1 MEALTHVFLLVESS
15 ADNICRVHKEWST
28 NEGNVLKAKA
38 SVLLD
43 EVRPTEL
50 NSRLLRIFVFQ
61 LGSNRLGICLDG
73 Y

>member
-1 MEALTHVFLLVESS
+1 MCFLLVESS

-28 NEGNVLKAKA
+28 NEGNVLNAKSGA
-38 SVLLD
+38 LLD

-61 LGSNRLGICLDG
+61 LGSDRLGICLDG
-73 Y
+73 H